1 MGFWAMQVVPF
12 VTSSV
17 LMMLIVLTSNWSNKK
32 RHARMRKILDPLKI
46 EGKFGLPT
54 ADVIASFSIKFFNFL
69 KTQVKLFQQKEGG
82 RNSCKEREKK
92 EIKRVESKRSQVP
105 NKKLSEKHEGKSALC
120 YFILLFSKIAKC
132 EKALQFQYPPF

>member
-17 LMMLIVLTSNWSNKK
+17 LMMQIVLMSNWSSKK

-54 ADVIASFSIKFFNFL
+54 ADVIASFSIKFSNFL
-69 KTQVKLFQQKEGG
+69 KT
-82 RNSCKEREKK
+82 
-92 EIKRVESKRSQVP
+92 
-105 NKKLSEKHEGKSALC
+105 
-120 YFILLFSKIAKC
+120 
-132 EKALQFQYPPF
+132 